1 MDETEIYLM
10 QLDAGLFALQLT
22 DVVIGWLCMEDDG
35 VRDHLKMLL
44 KRSDQHYG
52 TITDE
57 LQVYADSMGNGPRKE
72 GIEHLI
78 RYLGSL

>member
-1 MDETEIYLM
+1 
-10 QLDAGLFALQLT
+10 
-22 DVVIGWLCMEDDG
+22 MEDDG

>member
-1 MDETEIYLM
+1 M

-35 VRDHLKMLL
+35 VRDHLRMLL
-44 KRSDQHYG
+44 KRHDQDFE

-57 LQVYADSMGNGPRKE
+57 LKVYADSMGDGPRKE
-72 GIEHLI
+72 GIQHLI
-78 RYLGSL
+78 TYLGSL